1 MNYLAENLK
10 YWLWTIARHNHKSE
24 EEYETILIETA
35 DACGIPFQR
44 FRNILNEKTDASD
57 AEIQQIK
64 HYFSTFDQEK
74 ADFLKY
80 EFLFGGDMEAHKK
93 ELISDNIMFLIRTI
107 AWGDNRDLVNTLQIN
122 NSTLTRWKS
131 GTMKPSKHFQRE
143 LCKYYGIGDV
153 DDLKTAYLFFGL
165 SPVTTPQRK
174 MECKRLIDAL
184 DRDGFEAVY
193 PALLK
198 LLK

>member
-1 MNYLAENLK
+1 MSYLAENLK
-10 YWLWTIARHNHKSE
+10 YLLWVIARRKHKSE
-24 EEYETILIETA
+24 EDYEKSLKEAA
-35 DACGIPFQR
+35 DACGISFQR
-44 FRNILNEKTDASD
+44 FRSILNEKSDASE
-57 AEIQQIK
+57 AETQQIK
-64 HYFSTFDQEK
+64 HYVSAFDE
-74 ADFLKY
+74 DIVPYLEC
-80 EFLFGGDMEAHKK
+80 EFLYREQIEAHSK

>member
-10 YWLWTIARHNHKSE
+10 YLLWTIARQKYKSE
-24 EEYETILIETA
+24 EEYETVLAEAA
-35 DACGIPFQR
+35 DACGIPFRR
-44 FRNILNEKTDASD
+44 FRSILNEKSDASE
-57 AEIQQIK
+57 AETQQIK

-74 ADFLKY
+74 SDYLEY
-80 EFLFGGDMEAHKK
+80 EFLFSGDLESHKK